1 MMGRLMQKRRDIMD
15 SILEGQHTDVED
27 RVEQLNCLI
36 YRNIEPNAG
45 DDHPEAQ
52 EKKVW
57 QASKQNV
64 SVQVWEG
71 KAKIK
76 VKVSPGKGK
85 QISMKRIANIAMNA
99 ILEELK
105 KED

>member
-1 MMGRLMQKRRDIMD
+1 MPKKNDIMFN
-15 SILEGQHTDVED
+15 ILVGHGEEFSA
-27 RVEQLNCLI
+27 RVKELDCLI
-36 YRNIEPNAG
+36 YKTDPSAK
-45 DDHPEAQ
+45 DDLPEEGA
-52 EKKVW
+52 W
-57 QASKQNV
+57 HASKDNV

-76 VKVSPGKGK
+76 VKVSPGKKGN
-85 QISMKRIANIAMNA
+85 ISMKRIADIAVNA

>member
-1 MMGRLMQKRRDIMD
+1 MPKKKDIMD
-15 SILEGQHTDVED
+15 NILEGQGNDAESRIKELD
-27 RVEQLNCLI
+27 CLI
-36 YRNIEPNAG
+36 YKNDSDLENKIS
-45 DDHPEAQ
+45 
-52 EKKVW
+52 EKKAEIW
-57 QASKQNV
+57 QVSKENV

-76 VKVSPGKGK
+76 IRVSPGKK
-85 QISMKRIANIAMNA
+85 NISMKKIASIAVDA